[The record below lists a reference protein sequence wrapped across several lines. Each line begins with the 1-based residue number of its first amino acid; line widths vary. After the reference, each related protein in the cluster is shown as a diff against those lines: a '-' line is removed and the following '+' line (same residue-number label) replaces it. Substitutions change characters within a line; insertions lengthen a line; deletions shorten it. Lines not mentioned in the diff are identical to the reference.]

1 MLKNKVVVEKA
12 KTVLYLWYL
21 LRKKKDLLKGN
32 FARHLTNPPKNKSND
47 QNKIFHSKQFVYNQ
61 LKFVIFGVQ
70 NVQLLSRLFQG
81 RFADLLGSFKLFC
94 MNIFCLR
101 VNRLIGLRIEWVDTE
116 SKLTIDFLIDFDRE

>member
-70 NVQLLSRLFQG
+70 NVQLLSRLFQR
-81 RFADLLGSFKLFC
+81 RFADLLGSL
-94 MNIFCLR
+94 
-101 VNRLIGLRIEWVDTE
+101 
-116 SKLTIDFLIDFDRE
+116 SKIPTAEFNCFGSHFIHGTNPCKQRPRSIRTIDQI